1 MAYYNN
7 IPNLYPSAVP
17 YGNNNQM
24 NNGITWV
31 QGEQAAK
38 AYPVAAGQS
47 ILLLDSEA
55 STFYIKSVDQSGMPG
70 PLRIFD
76 FVERKEDPQPKQ
88 EPIYITKE
96 EFEEFKN
103 NILSQLKTNNGYKPQ
118 YKKKE
123 E

>member
-17 YGNNNQM
+17 YGNNQI

-31 QGEQAAK
+31 QGEQAAN

-47 ILLLDSEA
+47 LLLLDSES

-70 PLRIFD
+70 PLRVFD
-76 FVERKEDPQPKQ
+76 FVERAADTQSKQ
-88 EPIYITKE
+88 ETNYITKE

-103 NILSQLKTNNGYKPQ
+103 SIYSQLKSNNYKPQ